1 MDLTRINPAA
11 THLVFT
17 VTSFQ
22 GHTFDEVDNAFGRCG
37 SRGRALPVHAKRTGA
52 AHRVI
57 MVSLSRGAGGW
68 TVRAFGSACDGYTV
82 DEISNFARHLI

>member
-22 GHTFDEVDNAFGRCG
+22 GHTFDEVDNAFRNV
-37 SRGRALPVHAKRTGA
+37 STTLRQWHLDFKLDFLRLALVG
-52 AHRVI
+52 
-57 MVSLSRGAGGW
+57 
-68 TVRAFGSACDGYTV
+68 
-82 DEISNFARHLI
+82 